1 MRCNEL
7 QIEVQCLQYQSKKN
21 YIAIHLSNA
30 NLEEWNFN
38 MYTEC
43 NVSFVIL
50 NYETLH
56 WDVNSQLMQISKA
69 YSLAFI
75 K

>member
-1 MRCNEL
+1 MRCNVL
-7 QIEVQCLQYQSKKN
+7 QIEVQCLQCQSKKN

-43 NVSFVIL
+43 NVSLVIL

-69 YSLAFI
+69 YSLDFI